1 VVYDELRGGQEMKR
15 ILVVLIT
22 FFIAATAYGAEQD
35 PITKL
40 KDDTMAYFKPQ
51 SGKVVRLEGGK
62 VFVSIGEKEGLKP
75 GMRLRVLRE
84 GAQFVHPVTK
94 ELLGNV
100 ESTVG
105 KIEIKDV
112 QAGSSSGSIVEGEAR
127 EGDNIRLSETKMR
140 LFFYQDKSI
149 DWYLAD
155 DFYRKL
161 KSTGRVEMVDTALDT
176 DDETKVLAEA
186 KKAGAEVAMMVTGKE
201 TGKATL
207 MRVRLYW
214 VADGVKFID
223 NGTTVDADYAKEMR
237 FGEEFF
243 APRAGAA
250 VTTFDLPFGAR
261 LIAAGDIYGDGK
273 QEVLLSTGKDIR
285 IYLPGAELKVMG
297 EVKGSGKDDHL
308 YLDTIDL
315 NKDGK
320 DEIIVTSMRDGSVVS
335 YVYGLEGSGFKK
347 LWEGNYFLRRLGDG
361 LIAQAYSDGFSGDI
375 FYVKWDG
382 AFNKGDKIKTP
393 KGVNIYDFVPI
404 EGESKEKVLFAYDD
418 DGYLNLYDDKGTRL
432 WRSSSPNGG
441 FITTFKKQS
450 PTIYAPEKVWSVKDR
465 LVQTRR
471 EVLAVKRVPLAEMAK
486 GLGYK
491 KSEIRSY
498 WWNGFSMEEGVLIE
512 GVTGSIQDYTLAGDQ
527 IMVLASPFMGVKF
540 GNILKGE
547 NPLGVV
553 LYIYSVKGR

>member
-1 VVYDELRGGQEMKR
+1 MKR
-15 ILVVLIT
+15 ILVVLIS
-22 FFIAATAYGAEQD
+22 FLFAAAAFGAEQD

-51 SGKVVRLEGGK
+51 SGKVVRLEGGT
-62 VFVSIGEKEGLKP
+62 VFLSIGEKEGLKP

-84 GAQFVHPVTK
+84 GAPFVHPVTK

-100 ESTVG
+100 EATVG

-112 QAGSSSGSIVEGEAR
+112 QTGSSSGRIVEGEAR
-127 EGDNIRLSETKMR
+127 EGDSIRISETKMR
-140 LFFYQDKSI
+140 LFFCQDKSI

-155 DFYRKL
+155 DLYRKL
-161 KSTGRVEMVDTALDT
+161 KLSGRVEMVDTALET

-186 KKAGAEVAMMVTGKE
+186 KKTGAEVAMIVSGKE
-201 TGKATL
+201 ADKTTQ

-214 VADGVKFID
+214 VADGIKFMD
-223 NGTTVDADYAKEMR
+223 SGTTVDAGYAKELR

-243 APRAGAA
+243 SPQTGGA
-250 VTTFDLPFGAR
+250 VTTFDLHFSAR

-273 QEVLLSTGKDIR
+273 QEVLISNGSGIR
-285 IYLPGAELKVMG
+285 IYLPGADLKLMG
-297 EVKGSGKDDHL
+297 EVKGSGRDDNL
-308 YLDTIDL
+308 YIDTMDVD
-315 NKDGK
+315 KDGK
-320 DEIIVTSMRDGSVVS
+320 DEIIVTSMRNNEVISS
-335 YVYGLEGSGFKK
+335 VYGLEGSDFKK

-382 AFNKGDKIKTP
+382 KFNKGDKIKTP
-393 KGVNIYDFVPI
+393 AGVNIYDFVPI

-432 WRSSSPNGG
+432 WRSGSSNGG
-441 FITTFKKQS
+441 FLTTFKKQS
-450 PTIYAPEKVWSVKDR
+450 PTVFAPEKVWSVKDR
-465 LVQTRR
+465 LVQARR
-471 EVLAVKRVPLAEMAK
+471 EVFAVKRVPLAEMAK
-486 GLGYK
+486 GFGYK
-491 KSEIRSY
+491 KSEIRNY
-498 WWNGFSMEEGVLIE
+498 WWNGFSMEEGVLID
-512 GVTGSIQDYTLAGDQ
+512 GVAGSIRDYTVAGDQ
-527 IMVLASPFMGVKF
+527 IMVLASPFLGVKF

-547 NPLGVV
+547 NPLGAV

>member
-1 VVYDELRGGQEMKR
+1 MVYDELRGGQEMRR
-15 ILVVLIT
+15 ILIVLIS
-22 FFIAATAYGAEQD
+22 FLVAATAYGAEQD

-84 GAQFVHPVTK
+84 GAPFVHPVTK

-112 QAGSSSGSIVEGEAR
+112 QAGSSSGSVVEGEAK
-127 EGDNIRLSETKMR
+127 EGDSVRLSETKMR

-201 TGKATL
+201 TDKTTQ

-223 NGTTVDADYAKEMR
+223 NGTTVDASYAKELR

-243 APRAGAA
+243 SPHAGAA

-273 QEVLLSTGKDIR
+273 QEVLLSTGRDIR
-285 IYLPGAELKVMG
+285 IYLPGAELKIIG

-308 YLDTIDL
+308 YLDTMDL

-320 DEIIVTSMRDGSVVS
+320 DEIIVTSMRNDSVVS

-382 AFNKGDKIKTP
+382 AFTKGDKIKTP

-404 EGESKEKVLFAYDD
+404 EGESKEKALFAYDD

-450 PTIYAPEKVWSVKDR
+450 PTTYAPEKVWSVKDR
-465 LVQTRR
+465 LVQARR

-486 GLGYK
+486 GFGYK
-491 KSEIRSY
+491 KSEIRNY

-512 GVTGSIQDYTLAGDQ
+512 GVGGSIQDYTLAGDQ

>member
-1 VVYDELRGGQEMKR
+1 MKR
-15 ILVVLIT
+15 ILVVLISLL
-22 FFIAATAYGAEQD
+22 IAVTAFGAEQD
-35 PITKL
+35 PIAKL

-51 SGKVVRLEGGK
+51 SGKVVSLEGGK

-84 GAQFVHPVTK
+84 GAPFLHPVTK

-105 KIEIKDV
+105 KIEIRDV
-112 QAGSSSGSIVEGEAR
+112 QAESSSGSIVEGEAR
-127 EGDNIRLSETKMR
+127 EGDSIRLSETKMR
-140 LFFYQDKSI
+140 LFFCQDKSI

-161 KSTGRVEMVDTALDT
+161 KSTGRVEMVDTALET

-186 KKAGAEVAMMVTGKE
+186 KKAGAEVAVIVSGKE
-201 TGKATL
+201 AEKITQ

-223 NGTTVDADYAKEMR
+223 NKTTVDAGYAKELR

-243 APRAGAA
+243 APQTGGV
-250 VTTFDLPFGAR
+250 VTTFDLPFGAK
-261 LIAAGDIYGDGK
+261 LIAAGDIYGDGR
-273 QEVLLSTGKDIR
+273 QEVLLSTGRDIM
-285 IYLPGAELKVMG
+285 IYLPGADLKALG
-297 EVKGSGKDDHL
+297 QVKGSSKDDHL
-308 YLDTIDL
+308 YLDTMDL

-320 DEIIVTSMRDGSVVS
+320 DEIIVTSMRNNEVVS
-335 YVYGLEGSGFKK
+335 SVYGLEGSDFKK
-347 LWEGNYFLRRLGDG
+347 LWEGNYFLRRLGDR

-375 FYVKWDG
+375 HVVKWDG
-382 AFNKGDKIKTP
+382 KFTKGETIKTP

-404 EGESKEKVLFAYDD
+404 EGEAKEKALFAYDE
-418 DGYLNLYDDKGTRL
+418 DGYLNLYDDKGIRL
-432 WRSSSPNGG
+432 WRSGSSNGG

-450 PTIYAPEKVWSVKDR
+450 PTVFAPEKVWSVKDR

-471 EVLAVKRVPLAEMAK
+471 EVFAVKRVPLADMAK
-486 GLGYK
+486 GFGYK
-491 KSEIRSY
+491 RSEIRNY
-498 WWNGFSMEEGVLIE
+498 WWNGFSMEEGILID
-512 GVTGSIQDYTLAGDQ
+512 GVTGSIQDYTMAGDQ
-527 IMVLASPFMGVKF
+527 IMVLASPFLGVKF

-547 NPLGVV
+547 NPLGAV

>member
-1 VVYDELRGGQEMKR
+1 MVYDELQGGQEMKR
-15 ILVVLIT
+15 ILIVLIS
-22 FFIAATAYGAEQD
+22 FLIAAAAFGAEQD

-62 VFVSIGEKEGLKP
+62 VFISIGEKEGLKP

-84 GAQFVHPVTK
+84 GAPFVHPVTK

-100 ESTVG
+100 EATVG

-112 QAGSSSGSIVEGEAR
+112 QAESSSGSLVEGEAR
-127 EGDNIRLSETKMR
+127 AGDSIRLSETKMR
-140 LFFYQDKSI
+140 LFFCQDKSI

-161 KSTGRVEMVDTALDT
+161 KSTGRLEMVDTALET

-186 KKAGAEVAMMVTGKE
+186 KKAGAEVAVIVSGKE
-201 TGKATL
+201 ADKTTQ

-214 VADGVKFID
+214 VSDGMKFID
-223 NGTTVDADYAKEMR
+223 NGTTVDAGYAKELR

-243 APRAGAA
+243 APQTGGA
-250 VTTFDLPFGAR
+250 VTTFDLSFGAR
-261 LIAAGDIYGDGK
+261 LIAAGDLYGDGR
-273 QEVLLSTGKDIR
+273 QEVLLSTGSDIR
-285 IYLPGAELKVMG
+285 IYLPGADLRSMG

-308 YLDTIDL
+308 YLDTMDL

-320 DEIIVTSMRDGSVVS
+320 DEIIVTSMRNDAVVS
-335 YVYGLEGSGFKK
+335 YVYVLEGSGFKK
-347 LWEGNYFLRRLGDG
+347 LWEGNYFLRRLGDV
-361 LIAQAYSDGFSGDI
+361 LVAQAYSDGFSGDI
-375 FYVKWDG
+375 FIVKWDG
-382 AFNKGDKIKTP
+382 TFVKGDIIKTP
-393 KGVNIYDFVPI
+393 KGINIYDFVPI

-432 WRSSSPNGG
+432 WRSRSSNGG

-450 PTIYAPEKVWSVKDR
+450 PTIFAPEKVWSMKDR
-465 LVQTRR
+465 LVQTGR
-471 EVLAVKRVPLAEMAK
+471 EVFAVKRVPLAEMAK

-491 KSEIRSY
+491 KSEIRNY
-498 WWNGFSMEEGVLIE
+498 WWNGFSMEEGVLID
-512 GVTGSIQDYTLAGDQ
+512 GVSGSIHDYTLAGDQ
-527 IMVLASPFMGVKF
+527 LMVLASPFMGVKF

-547 NPLGVV
+547 NPLGAV